1 MIQRKRRPIVEG
13 EWFQTKEFGLCYV
26 KRIATVFDTTVYLV
40 MDSNKQEHA
49 IKIREFDFN
58 HKSFMTKPQ
67 EAYITDLEKQSG
79 IPFLGTTLQD
89 VSKYITETSQKLKER
104 KK

>member
-40 MDSNKQEHA
+40 MDSDKQEHA
-49 IKIREFDFN
+49 IKRREFDFN

-67 EAYITDLEKQSG
+67 EAYTTDLEKQSG
-79 IPFLGTTLQD
+79 IPFSGTTLQE
-89 VSKYITETSQKLKER
+89 VSKYITVVSRQLKGEF
-104 KK
+104 

>member
-1 MIQRKRRPIVEG
+1 MIQRKRRPITEG

-26 KRIATVFDTTVYLV
+26 KRIATVFDTTVYLI
-40 MDSNKQEHA
+40 MDSNKREHA
-49 IKIREFDFN
+49 IKTREFDFN

-79 IPFLGTTLQD
+79 IPFSGTTLQE
-89 VSKYITETSQKLKER
+89 VSKYITAISRQLKGEF
-104 KK
+104 